1 MSKLE
6 QIEAFISV
14 IQENSFVAAARKLD
28 ISTAA
33 ISRQVSR
40 LEKNLGAQLLMRTT
54 RQIALTEIGAEYYKH
69 CQKAL
74 AEIREGDELILGAQ
88 AEPVGIL
95 NLTSNRHFAN
105 EYLIP
110 HLAEFIKLY
119 PKLILNLELAERFPD
134 FTEENIDIL
143 FGVSLEGP
151 PNLVRKRI
159 TKTRYVLCASPDYL
173 QKKGI
178 PKTPDELINH
188 DYITHSMRP
197 DNYIY
202 FRGNKKI
209 SLQPILYLND
219 CQAMLECAI
228 RGIGIVLLHD
238 YIVRD
243 AINKGLL
250 IEILQ
255 PFQESEK
262 AVYLYYQMQRYLQPK
277 IRHCIDYFTKKIC

>member
-54 RQIALTEIGAEYYKH
+54 RQIALTEIGAAYYKH

-88 AEPVGIL
+88 AEPAGIL

-119 PKLILNLELAERFPD
+119 P
-134 FTEENIDIL
+134 
-143 FGVSLEGP
+143 
-151 PNLVRKRI
+151 
-159 TKTRYVLCASPDYL
+159 
-173 QKKGI
+173 
-178 PKTPDELINH
+178 
-188 DYITHSMRP
+188 
-197 DNYIY
+197 
-202 FRGNKKI
+202 
-209 SLQPILYLND
+209 
-219 CQAMLECAI
+219 
-228 RGIGIVLLHD
+228 
-238 YIVRD
+238 
-243 AINKGLL
+243 
-250 IEILQ
+250 
-255 PFQESEK
+255 
-262 AVYLYYQMQRYLQPK
+262 
-277 IRHCIDYFTKKIC
+277 